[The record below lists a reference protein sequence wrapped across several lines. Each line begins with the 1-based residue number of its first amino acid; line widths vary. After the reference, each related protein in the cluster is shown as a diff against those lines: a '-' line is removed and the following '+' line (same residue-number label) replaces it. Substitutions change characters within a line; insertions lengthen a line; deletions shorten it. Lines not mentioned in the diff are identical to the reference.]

1 MSFTDVGDV
10 EVGPQDQEVLVGPFL
25 LGEDDDTLWVRVTQL
40 STPDCP
46 VWNYSYGLLTW
57 RSVQGQELGTVKV
70 YGRCDGET
78 YRLGT
83 GLSPSERY
91 GDLIFTPRA
100 YNRRW
105 IAIDEPPLWR
115 LSFEAQSGKSSTG
128 SSPDV
133 PSFGT
138 RATLGVLADLVGAG
152 VSYAITENGATIRL
166 LPK

>member
-1 MSFTDVGDV
+1 MTWTEVGDV
-10 EVGPQDQEVLVGPFL
+10 SVGPQDQEVLVGPFV
-25 LGEDDDTLWVRVTQL
+25 LGQDDDTLWVCVTQL

-57 RSVQGQELGTVKV
+57 RTTQGQELGTVKV

-78 YRLGT
+78 YRLST
-83 GLSPSERY
+83 GLSPSQRY
-91 GDLIFTPRA
+91 GDIYFTPRA

-105 IAIDEPPLWR
+105 IAVDEPPLWR
-115 LSFEAQSGKSSTG
+115 LSFEAQSGKSATG
-128 SSPDV
+128 SLPDV

-152 VSYAITENGATIRL
+152 VSYAITGNGATIRL